1 MVENAVSGILLKQ
14 ACVIVYIVFP
24 EKVEYV
30 EQSSWAL
37 IVVNA
42 NNDKTI
48 NIIPNAFI
56 IYIFCLFSF
65 S

>member
-1 MVENAVSGILLKQ
+1 MVEKTVSGILAKQ
-14 ACVIVYIVFP
+14 ACVIVDILSP

-56 IYIFCLFSF
+56 IYKV
-65 S
+65 